1 MAQQRPEGIVQFYK
15 EDRLDAKGNQL
26 FKCEYCRQDSKPNF
40 INDYVRMIY
49 HLNYVHNKSEIMED
63 PKYQSVAARFNLHRH
78 NVNQIVGECLVS
90 NCNMKI
96 KIKIDSGRKILNYY
110 KIEDTEYAKC
120 SFCRTQIPLE
130 GLDSH
135 PAVVLA
141 ALSKHLIPHIGKYS
155 DILLKGEVQE
165 LRSVDEAFIQS
176 ELEKEENM
184 QLEMNK
190 KKQDIDKEVSM
201 EETLSIIET
210 EDLNTLLQRYRM
222 KLNEEKKELCCE
234 INGAH
239 QFTYDDNKLYCI
251 RNHWEI
257 YHGPKNMIY
266 DEIKNVTI
274 ISKLFRNYKITDGTL
289 ATCSECEYSE
299 NLEKDN
305 ELYAEILIT
314 LRDHWYQIHRKTFT
328 YSQYYKRGN
337 QALQEIVQEIKKKRR
352 EAATQISH
360 PAERYEIQEVHSVEP
375 GQDIPSEGVPE
386 TQETPETLESS
397 EIRSTTTQSSA
408 TVENMP
414 KQSSDSGDISV
425 SGETQSPLS
434 EEPSSKQIRLDSDVI
449 DRIEFEKNSISP
461 LIQDIFLQRILCHLF

>member
-96 KIKIDSGRKILNYY
+96 KSMFGKALPFENHSIMHHTDDKKTVFFAKAVKIDSGRKILNYY

-239 QFTYDDNKLYCI
+239 QFTYDDN
-251 RNHWEI
+251 N
-257 YHGPKNMIY
+257 
-266 DEIKNVTI
+266 
-274 ISKLFRNYKITDGTL
+274 
-289 ATCSECEYSE
+289 
-299 NLEKDN
+299 
-305 ELYAEILIT
+305 
-314 LRDHWYQIHRKTFT
+314 KTFT

-434 EEPSSKQIRLDSDVI
+434 EEPSSKQIRLDSGVWKSPAILQEEIRDLRRKKNNYNKLHFNTI
-449 DRIEFEKNSISP
+449 IEKHKNDECIHAQNDETP
-461 LIQDIFLQRILCHLF
+461 ANLLF